1 LVKKPRSGGRR
12 DFYYSMLLFLTLMAS
27 GKPVSLNLEMFTMK
41 KEKKKGRPRC
51 GVVISD
57 G

>member
-1 LVKKPRSGGRR
+1 
-12 DFYYSMLLFLTLMAS
+12 
-27 GKPVSLNLEMFTMK
+27 MFTMK

-57 G
+57 GWV